1 MRLHLRLT
9 ASFAAL
15 LSLSQPAMAQGTACV
30 KPADL
35 ADATTYAMPLFIEG
49 LQSKCAGALPEES
62 FVRSQGAAF
71 AQKFAPLRDEA
82 WPGARRVLVSFIER
96 ETGADRKDAQAAQPA
111 VGGVIQ
117 NLMRMEG
124 DELRPFVDAI
134 ATQMIAEQI
143 EPATCADVEK
153 VMPLLAP
160 LPPENY
166 GALLATILGMVGK
179 DDKALTLCTESQ

>member
-1 MRLHLRLT
+1 
-9 ASFAAL
+9 
-15 LSLSQPAMAQGTACV
+15 
-30 KPADL
+30 
-35 ADATTYAMPLFIEG
+35 
-49 LQSKCAGALPEES
+49 
-62 FVRSQGAAF
+62 
-71 AQKFAPLRDEA
+71 
-82 WPGARRVLVSFIER
+82 
-96 ETGADRKDAQAAQPA
+96 
-111 VGGVIQ
+111 
-117 NLMRMEG
+117 MRMEG